1 MQQISRDKFD
11 CFLRATTEFT
21 LCVLAR
27 YGLRDHWPARPTLTP
42 PIRFLYIGSRIC
54 STLPSDPASRRRPCA
69 SLSLLLY
76 QDVKRTFT
84 SKLSNMLGVP
94 KKTGESSRSR
104 RPFSDP
110 NSLSGG
116 FLYLGCLRS
125 FGSLDYFK
133 FDWIT
138 LLQCPVAVPGYRRV
152 VYEDIRPILAAN
164 ESVSFR
170 IIEPLYC
177 SVHFVSPLDGDSG
190 GGDCKAPPRAR
201 IARSVSKWNH
211 ESRPQSYFSF
221 RPVHI
226 YTHLNR
232 LNSSNR
238 PSLPQKSKVIQYP
251 HNRFCVL

>member
-1 MQQISRDKFD
+1 MSQEDIRYSQSDIITRHLRAVCSGRSLDWQPQPVSSRRASQRPLRSSVASALVLVCLISRIS
-11 CFLRATTEFT
+11 
-21 LCVLAR
+21 
-27 YGLRDHWPARPTLTP
+27 H
-42 PIRFLYIGSRIC
+42 
-54 STLPSDPASRRRPCA
+54 LPNLNPCP
-69 SLSLLLY
+69 
-76 QDVKRTFT
+76 R
-84 SKLSNMLGVP
+84 
-94 KKTGESSRSR
+94 KKTGGSASSR
-104 RPFSDP
+104 RPFADP

-152 VYEDIRPILAAN
+152 VYEHIRPILAAN

-211 ESRPQSYFSF
+211 ESRPQYYFLSALCIF
-221 RPVHI
+221 
-226 YTHLNR
+226 
-232 LNSSNR
+232 
-238 PSLPQKSKVIQYP
+238 IQI
-251 HNRFCVL
+251 